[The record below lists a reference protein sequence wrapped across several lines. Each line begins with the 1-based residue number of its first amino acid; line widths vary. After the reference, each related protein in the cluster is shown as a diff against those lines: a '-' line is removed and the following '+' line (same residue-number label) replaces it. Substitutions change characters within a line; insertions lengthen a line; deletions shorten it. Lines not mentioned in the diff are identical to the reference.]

1 MQAHRIKNPFDLTE
15 FDQWVNDATRK
26 DIETIAAQHGWNVF
40 GLKMWREWTKIR
52 GKDLQGALNF
62 SVDYIFKNE
71 DEKKVDSIIADY
83 KWKLKNG
90 WSIKLDSE
98 IVEPI
103 SKLAIVCCWWV

>member
-1 MQAHRIKNPFDLTE
+1 MQAHGIKNPFDLTE

-71 DEKKVDSIIADY
+71 DEKKVDQIIVNY
-83 KWKLKNG
+83 KWKVKKN
-90 WSIKLDSE
+90 WSQKLDSE
-98 IVEPI
+98 TVDKI
-103 SKLAIVCCWWV
+103 SKLAIHVCCWV